1 MPTLEIHAHADTYV
15 VEDQPDANFG
25 SETVMRVRTEL
36 DANRRAY
43 FLLDMDEVPDDFAEW
58 RDPTYIDVQ
67 LISTQNPSTENRQIN
82 LQDLADTFDEQE
94 LTWNNQPGLDLGTI
108 EYDAPTDD
116 WLHFDLLGVLSAIP
130 LSGTWPLR
138 LVDDVEDDDSLEGPF
153 EQECATREH
162 DTRQPAVF
170 VGTYAA
176 QRDADLAS
184 EVHVGPKH
192 ARLAS
197 TVKPGTEPLAGQ
209 GRAVGRVVNG
219 FVDPLRDMALVSAKA
234 GSRITRTQDGTTR
247 ELTRVVQLVRSRVGA
262 DFPQSEP
269 PDRDHL
275 RAGDAVLF
283 ALGGDQFEPGAT
295 VEWQDRPWTVAGVL
309 AVERIDGVP
318 VYREVGLR
326 RDGVLDQARA
336 VGTVEVAGEGELRW
350 CFVTVREATHADLDS
365 TVDVNT
371 TL

>member
-15 VEDQPDANFG
+15 VEDQPETNFG
-25 SETVMRVRTEL
+25 SETLMKVRTDL
-36 DANRRAY
+36 GANRRAY
-43 FLLDMDEVPDDFAEW
+43 FLLDMDQVPDDFAEW

-67 LISTQNPSTENRQIN
+67 LLSTQNPSTENRQIN
-82 LQDLADTFDEQE
+82 LQDLADTFDELE
-94 LTWNNQPGLDLGTI
+94 LTWDNQPGLGLGTI
-108 EYDAPTDD
+108 EYDAPTGD

-176 QRDADLAS
+176 QRSADLAS

-192 ARLAS
+192 AHLGA
-197 TVKPGTEPLAGQ
+197 TVKPGTDPLAGQ
-209 GRAVGRVVNG
+209 ARVAGRIVHG
-219 FVDPLRDMALVSAKA
+219 FVDPLRDLALISAKA
-234 GSRITRTQDGTTR
+234 GSRITRTQNGATR
-247 ELTRVVQLVRSRVGA
+247 EMTRVVQLVRSRVGA
-262 DFPQSEP
+262 DFPQSES

-283 ALGGDQFEPGAT
+283 AHGDDDLDPGAT
-295 VEWQDRPWTVAGVL
+295 VEWQGRSWTVAGVL
-309 AVERIDGVP
+309 TVERIEGVA

-326 RDGVLDQARA
+326 RDGVLHHGRA
-336 VGTVEVAGEGELRW
+336 HGTVEVAGESELRW
-350 CFVTVREATHADLDS
+350 CFVTVREAAHADLDAV
-365 TVDVNT
+365 VDVNT